1 MFLGVP
7 QTVAARAQ
15 EFHKFCKRLSAMVC
29 NITLFYCRVSEA
41 IQMDAG
47 AARYGYEAALV
58 ACGKVIN
65 QDGSLGMAHTTPG
78 AAGVSVFFSH
88 TYSI

>member
-1 MFLGVP
+1 
-7 QTVAARAQ
+7 
-15 EFHKFCKRLSAMVC
+15 
-29 NITLFYCRVSEA
+29 
-41 IQMDAG
+41 MDAG

-78 AAGVSVFFSH
+78 AAGVSVFFSVAH
-88 TYSI
+88 TVSDHSSSFGCHAARQTKTLSLAT